1 MMMRYKTS
9 SHKILTSLFFT
20 LLFFNGCSAGK
31 KVVVHEPK
39 PLPSWYTNP
48 PNSSERFLYEVAEGV
63 DKQDA
68 ITKALNLMAS
78 TLSVTIASEY
88 KSHTTARSGSI
99 NSYQQ
104 DVESAIQAD
113 VKPIR
118 ISSYQLLESTEQGF
132 RRHLVLIKSDKQ
144 QLFESLKK
152 ELDENIALLEGQK
165 NSIKNGNV
173 IEQLRFYKQADND
186 FASVRHTLNVMHVLN
201 NRFDSAPYI
210 QAAERY
216 KGGYNDLRSK
226 VTFGFKANRDALNLV
241 EPIKAGLSAEKLLVQ
256 DKYDRY
262 HLTVFIAAKIDRVQ
276 SMGFD
281 LARTAISVTT
291 QDHLGTTIGS
301 NKLNITGQS
310 TQGYA
315 VAEENVA
322 IKLKRL
328 IDKEGIEN
336 ILGLAF

>member
-1 MMMRYKTS
+1 MMMLRKTTS
-9 SHKILTSLFFT
+9 QKLLLSLFFT
-20 LLFFNGCSAGK
+20 LLLFSGCSAGK
-31 KVVVHEPK
+31 KMVVHEPK
-39 PLPSWYTNP
+39 PLPTWYTSP
-48 PNSSERFLYEVAEGV
+48 PKSSERFLYEVAEGV

-68 ITKALNLMAS
+68 VAKALNLMAS
-78 TLSVTIASEY
+78 TLSVTIASDY

-104 DVESAIQAD
+104 DVEDTVTAE

-118 ISSYQLLESTEQGF
+118 ISSYQLLESAEHGF
-132 RRHLVLIKSDKQ
+132 RRHLVLIKSDKK

-152 ELDENIALLEGQK
+152 ELDESIALLKGQE
-165 NSIKNGNV
+165 NSIKNRNV
-173 IEQLRFYKQADND
+173 IEQLRFYREADSD
-186 FASVRHTLNVMHVLN
+186 FASIRHTLNVIHVLN
-201 NRFDSAPYI
+201 NRFDSEPYI
-210 QAAERY
+210 LAAERY
-216 KGGYNDLRSK
+216 KSAYNDLRSK
-226 VTFGFKANRDALNLV
+226 VTFGFKANRAALNLV
-241 EPIKAGLSAEKLLVQ
+241 EPIKAGLSAEKLLIQ

-262 HLTVFIAAKIDRVQ
+262 HLTVFIAADIDRVQ

-281 LARTAISVTT
+281 LARTAISVMT

-310 TQGYA
+310 TQGYG

-328 IDKEGIEN
+328 IDKEGIES

>member
-1 MMMRYKTS
+1 MMMRCKTT
-9 SHKILTSLFFT
+9 SHKVLIGLFLT

-48 PNSSERFLYEVAEGV
+48 PKSDERFLYEVAEGI

-88 KSHTTARSGSI
+88 KSHTTARSGSL

-104 DVESAIQAD
+104 DVEDTVTAE

-118 ISSYQLLESTEQGF
+118 ISSYQLLESAEQGF
-132 RRHLVLIKSDKQ
+132 RRHLVLLKSDKR

-152 ELDENIALLEGQK
+152 ELDENIALWESQK
-165 NSIKNGNV
+165 RSITNANV
-173 IEQLRFYKQADND
+173 IEQLRFYREADSS
-186 FASVRHTLNVMHVLN
+186 FASIRQTLNVMHVLN
-201 NRFDSAPYI
+201 SGFDSAPYI
-210 QAAERY
+210 QASERY
-216 KGGYNDLRSK
+216 KSGYNDLRSK

-241 EPIKAGLSAEKLLVQ
+241 EPIKAGLSAEQLLVQ

-328 IDKEGIEN
+328 IDKEGIKTV
-336 ILGLAF
+336 LGLAF